1 MGKKG
6 FEGRRFLDVMVVRQ
20 MLMLRDEKGMGE
32 DEIERTLGLKKGLV
46 GRLGRR
52 GVVESVGTEGRTMG

>member
-1 MGKKG
+1 M
-6 FEGRRFLDVMVVRQ
+6 RQ